1 MRGWSDATMHQ
12 FEHIT
17 GLGKI
22 KHETQNTPSH
32 WGPRKRSTSRNKSQW
47 SVPYFRIWVFEGSSM
62 QFAEN
67 EGVALPTWVLFNGRP
82 KWSMSYHV
90 AKPKL
95 ETLWFFCIGFTIP
108 PNVTCLPFLSSVC
121 MMIYIYMCVCVYYYD
136 HYCCYFT
143 IIIMV
148 VIIIII
154 IFQCIYIYILL
165 YHIYI

>member
-1 MRGWSDATMHQ
+1 MRGWSDSTMHQ

-121 MMIYIYMCVCVYYYD
+121 MMIYIYMCV
-136 HYCCYFT
+136 FIAM
-143 IIIMV
+143 IIIV
-148 VIIIII
+148 VI
-154 IFQCIYIYILL
+154 FVILL
-165 YHIYI
+165 LLSWLLLSLLLSFNVYTYTYY